1 MEGTHVR
8 RVTLVERHA
17 ESRLAGLLVPLGLA
31 VLLALLWFA
40 RFNPITHF
48 TPGTDSGL
56 YLYIGQQLL
65 KGAMPYRDVFDNKG
79 PLLYLVNVLGL
90 AMGAGSFWGVY
101 VLEYCLLAAS
111 TVLTYLV
118 LKARVGWLVA
128 ALAALFFVL
137 EVGVGPI
144 AGDNHEEEYAVVLQ
158 CLALFLL
165 FRKPSAE
172 SRLLLWFVSGL
183 LAAGAFFLKPTGLGF
198 WGALLITVLLICL
211 STGEWRTWRW
221 RVFVGVAGAAAGSAA
236 LLVYLAVAGA
246 LSPFVADYFGFN
258 FMYVGTRTMAD
269 RVSSIG
275 YGAGQLGYLVVGAV
289 SAAWVL
295 TLRRVLRR
303 HGERTDGD
311 VLALLTVVWLPVE
324 VVLAATS
331 GYSREQYYFPWL
343 LPAAL
348 LFAFGLVEL
357 PKLGRRAPERRRLSL
372 GRTAAALLAAMA
384 FAGLLAPTATILHN
398 LAGSVVH
405 YRSYSATTSQA
416 EQIAAYVDARTAP
429 GDEVLVW
436 GGYNATVNLL
446 AERRS
451 PTRYVMQLALYH
463 ESYAAKGVPEF
474 LRELK
479 THPPALILDTSPTYG
494 PAWGMAVPPL
504 AATSNPWASSPAPVA
519 AAWAAVYSYVH
530 EHYRSAGRLEFA
542 PGWPVYVPR

>member
-1 MEGTHVR
+1 MEGTHVSG
-8 RVTLVERHA
+8 VTLVESHA
-17 ESRLAGLLVPLGLA
+17 ESRLVGLLVPLGLA
-31 VLLALLWFA
+31 MLLAILWFA

-48 TPGTDSGL
+48 TPSTDDSL

-65 KGAMPYRDVFDNKG
+65 KGAAPYRDVFDNKG
-79 PLLYLVNVLGL
+79 PLLYLVNALGL
-90 AMGAGSFWGVY
+90 ALGAGSFWGVY

-111 TVLTYLV
+111 TVLAYLV

-137 EVGVGPI
+137 EVGHI
-144 AGDNHEEEYAVVLQ
+144 AGGDHEEEYAVVLQ

-165 FRKPSAE
+165 FRRPTTE
-172 SRLLLWFVSGL
+172 PRLLLWFVSGM

-211 STGEWRTWRW
+211 STGEWRTWLR
-221 RVFVGVAGAAAGSAA
+221 RVFAGAAGAAAASAA
-236 LLVYLAVAGA
+236 FLVYLAVAGA
-246 LSPFVADYFGFN
+246 LGLFVADYFIFN
-258 FMYVGTRTMAD
+258 FMYVGTHTMAD

-275 YGAGQLGYLVVGAV
+275 YGAGQLGYLVVAAV
-289 SAAWVL
+289 VVAWVL
-295 TLRRVLRR
+295 TLRRAMRR

-398 LAGSVVH
+398 LAGSVLH
-405 YRSYSATTSQA
+405 YRLYSATTSEA

-463 ESYAAKGVPEF
+463 EGYAAKGVPEF

-479 THPPALILDTSPTYG
+479 AHPPALILDTSPTYG

-530 EHYRSAGRLEFA
+530 EQYRSAGKLDFA